1 MKFSILT
8 YSVSSFGAYINI
20 RGVKEYIFILGQN
33 SNISFGKDIFIS
45 KVAELNLFG
54 VSLADLLL
62 AKSPI

>member
-1 MKFSILT
+1 MPH
-8 YSVSSFGAYINI
+8 Y
-20 RGVKEYIFILGQN
+20 EYQKAI
-33 SNISFGKDIFIS
+33 